1 MQRQQKGIS
10 RSAAD
15 KIIDS
20 ISDELLT
27 GSRRIEYGRPYA
39 MLLGALRKHFKNDC
53 VVMDPSERF
62 NYIVS
67 IFSEGS
73 LRRFSDCLDADISI
87 TTIHSL
93 RGSSGTPYSFRALR
107 ASIGLEGFALGAKV
121 LVCARVL
128 RVDAGSWMR
137 RKCQTGLLRK
147 WACCTSVS
155 LAPAK
160 RYMSSLLCSAG
171 QITGTIRLPAP
182 LV

>member
-1 MQRQQKGIS
+1 MGGPMPCFLGRCGNTLKMTASLWIRLSASTISLASFPRAPCGVSLIALMQIS
-10 RSAAD
+10 RS
-15 KIIDS
+15 
-20 ISDELLT
+20 
-27 GSRRIEYGRPYA
+27 RP
-39 MLLGALRKHFKNDC
+39 FT
-53 VVMDPSERF
+53 P
-62 NYIVS
+62 
-67 IFSEGS
+67 
-73 LRRFSDCLDADISI
+73 
-87 TTIHSL
+87 L

-147 WACCTSVS
+147 WACCTSVP